1 VSLSQTSARFFLELA
16 LGLLISVTLL
26 DRRAIGAGFTR
37 LIAAFIL
44 AALIPAWLLARSGG
58 VGLPDGV
65 AWLAATMTAAT
76 LVLLFAAGRLSRGVE
91 LSVLLAGV
99 GGGGGAMLLAV
110 HESLGLAKVG
120 HAPLQLLSCTGSM
133 AVLGLITGAM
143 ILGHWYL
150 VTPDLPVSH
159 LGRLTRFGTIAAWA
173 KLALLAA
180 TIAVFPDRF
189 GDAGR
194 SLGAVFGLGDGGDA
208 TFLAKLD
215 FLWLVAR
222 VAIGLVGTAI
232 LGHMTLKTVELKATQ
247 PATGILYAATVMV
260 LMGELFAFV
269 GERSFGV
276 VV

>member
-16 LGLLISVTLL
+16 LGLLLTLALL
-26 DRRAIGAGFTR
+26 DRRAIGPGFTR
-37 LIAAFIL
+37 LMAAFIG

-58 VGLPDGV
+58 VELPAAV
-65 AWLAATMTAAT
+65 AWLAATMTVAT
-76 LVLLFAAGRLSRGVE
+76 LLLLFGAGRLGRGVE
-91 LSVLLAGV
+91 WATLLAGI
-99 GGGGGAMLLAV
+99 GGGGGAMLLSV
-110 HESLGLAKVG
+110 HQSLALDQVG
-120 HAPLQLLSCTGSM
+120 QVTLQLVSCTGSM

-150 VTPDLPVSH
+150 VTPDLPVHH
-159 LGRLTRFGTIAAWA
+159 LGRLTRIGTFAAWG
-173 KLALLAA
+173 KLALLGA
-180 TIAVFPDRF
+180 TIALFPDRF

-194 SLGAVFGLGDGGDA
+194 SLGAIVGLGDGGD
-208 TFLAKLD
+208 TPFLAKLD